1 MPDLIVRNARLAD
14 GSRVDLAI
22 EGGRF
27 VRIGPD
33 LDLDAARTIDAAGRL
48 ATPPLVD
55 CHLHLDASLTAGR
68 PRYNQSGTLIEGIHV
83 WGELKESLTADDVFE
98 RASEIVRWSAAQ
110 GTLYIRA
117 HADVS
122 AQNEAPL
129 RGLLRVRD
137 ELADLA
143 TIQVTA
149 FPQDGIYSDPRN
161 EELFENALRLGADC
175 VGGIPH
181 YEPTMELGHREVHRV
196 FELAKAYGRRIDVH
210 CDETDDP
217 SSRFLEVMAD
227 NTVQHGLTGRVT
239 ASHCTAMG
247 SYEPYYSSKLR
258 GFLRRAGVNIVVNPY
273 ANSLIQGRLDPYPK
287 RRGFAQ
293 LKELLTEGV
302 NVSLGNDVIVDPW
315 YLLGKADLV
324 DAASLALHFT
334 YMSGLD
340 EIPQML
346 ECATTRGARTLG
358 VEDDYGIE
366 EGKPADMVIFDAP
379 SPREVMRLKPVRRWV
394 IRRGKVIAETTPPRR
409 RCSATPSRSDVSRD
423 SPWTCPFSGGLRRRQ
438 RRSSI
443 RRSRLPG
450 ARSRTAA
457 ASLRGS
463 KRMCCARRARA
474 WSAPRESSPPPRLPH
489 LARRMHRGS
498 SPLRAARTSR
508 PGHGDAKCRLAA
520 GAPPSSTG
528 PSPSRSPAGGEAR
541 FASTRSPP
549 GLRCAR
555 R

>member
-1 MPDLIVRNARLAD
+1 MDLLVRNV
-14 GSRVDLAI
+14 RVGGQVVDVGI
-22 EGGRF
+22 EDGRF
-27 VRIGPD
+27 VRVGSA
-33 LDLDAARTIDAAGRL
+33 LDADAARVVDAEGRL

-122 AQNEAPL
+122 AKNEAPL

-137 ELADLA
+137 ELADLV

-161 EELFENALRLGADC
+161 EELFESALRLGADC

-196 FELAKAYGRRIDVH
+196 FELAEQYGRRIDVH

-217 SSRFLEVMAD
+217 NSRFLEVMAD
-227 NTVQHGLTGRVT
+227 NTVQHGLGGRVT

-258 GFLRRAGVNIVVNPY
+258 GFLRRAGINVVVNPY

-293 LKELLTEGV
+293 LKELLAEGV

-346 ECATTRGARTLG
+346 ECATTHGARTLG

-366 EGKPADMVIFDAP
+366 DGKPADMVIFDAP
-379 SPREVMRLKPVRRWV
+379 SAVEVMRLKPVRRWV
-394 IRRGKVIAETTPPRR
+394 IRRGKVIAETTPPQTTLLGETVTFG
-409 RCSATPSRSDVSRD
+409 ADRS
-423 SPWTCPFSGGLRRRQ
+423 
-438 RRSSI
+438 
-443 RRSRLPG
+443 
-450 ARSRTAA
+450 
-457 ASLRGS
+457 
-463 KRMCCARRARA
+463 
-474 WSAPRESSPPPRLPH
+474 
-489 LARRMHRGS
+489 
-498 SPLRAARTSR
+498 
-508 PGHGDAKCRLAA
+508 
-520 GAPPSSTG
+520 
-528 PSPSRSPAGGEAR
+528 
-541 FASTRSPP
+541 
-549 GLRCAR
+549 
-555 R
+555 

>member
-1 MPDLIVRNARLAD
+1 MDLLVRNV
-14 GSRVDLAI
+14 RVGEQVVDVGI
-22 EGGRF
+22 EDGRF
-27 VRIGPD
+27 VRIGA
-33 LDLDAARTIDAAGRL
+33 DLDADAPQVVDAEGRL

-83 WGELKESLTADDVFE
+83 WGELKESLTAEDVFE

-122 AQNEAPL
+122 AKNEAPL

-137 ELADLA
+137 ELADLV

-196 FELAKAYGRRIDVH
+196 FELAKQYGRPIDVH

-217 SSRFLEVMAD
+217 NSRFLEVMAD
-227 NTVQHGLTGRVT
+227 NTVQHDLGGRVT

-258 GFLRRAGVNIVVNPY
+258 GFLRRAGINVVVNPY

-334 YMSGLD
+334 YMSGLE

-346 ECATTRGARTLG
+346 DCATTHGARTLG

-379 SPREVMRLKPVRRWV
+379 SAVEVMRLKPVRRWV
-394 IRRGKVIAETTPPRR
+394 IRRGKVIAETTPPQTTLLGERV
-409 RCSATPSRSDVSRD
+409 T
-423 SPWTCPFSGGLRRRQ
+423 F
-438 RRSSI
+438 
-443 RRSRLPG
+443 
-450 ARSRTAA
+450 AA
-457 ASLRGS
+457 DMS
-463 KRMCCARRARA
+463 
-474 WSAPRESSPPPRLPH
+474 
-489 LARRMHRGS
+489 
-498 SPLRAARTSR
+498 
-508 PGHGDAKCRLAA
+508 
-520 GAPPSSTG
+520 
-528 PSPSRSPAGGEAR
+528 
-541 FASTRSPP
+541 
-549 GLRCAR
+549 
-555 R
+555 

>member
-1 MPDLIVRNARLAD
+1 MDLLVRNLRVGERL
-14 GSRVDLAI
+14 VDVAI

-33 LDLDAARTIDAAGRL
+33 LEADASQVLDAEGRL

-68 PRYNQSGTLIEGIHV
+68 PRYNESGTLIEGIHV

-122 AQNEAPL
+122 AKNEAPL

-196 FELAKAYGRRIDVH
+196 FELAKQYGRRIDVH

-217 SSRFLEVMAD
+217 SSRFLEVMAH
-227 NTVQHGLTGRVT
+227 NTVQHGLGGRVT

-258 GFLRRAGVNIVVNPY
+258 GFLRRAGINVVVNPY

-293 LKELLTEGV
+293 LKELLAEGV

-346 ECATTRGARTLG
+346 ECATSHGARTLG

-366 EGKPADMVIFDAP
+366 EGKPADLVIFDAP
-379 SPREVMRLKPVRRWV
+379 SALEVMRLKPVRRWV
-394 IRRGKVIAETTPPRR
+394 IRRGKIIAETTPPR
-409 RCSATPSRSDVSRD
+409 TTLLGEDV
-423 SPWTCPFSGGLRRRQ
+423 TF
-438 RRSSI
+438 
-443 RRSRLPG
+443 
-450 ARSRTAA
+450 
-457 ASLRGS
+457 
-463 KRMCCARRARA
+463 
-474 WSAPRESSPPPRLPH
+474 APD
-489 LARRMHRGS
+489 
-498 SPLRAARTSR
+498 TSR
-508 PGHGDAKCRLAA
+508 V
-520 GAPPSSTG
+520 
-528 PSPSRSPAGGEAR
+528 
-541 FASTRSPP
+541 
-549 GLRCAR
+549 
-555 R
+555 

>member
-1 MPDLIVRNARLAD
+1 
-14 GSRVDLAI
+14 
-22 EGGRF
+22 
-27 VRIGPD
+27 
-33 LDLDAARTIDAAGRL
+33 
-48 ATPPLVD
+48 
-55 CHLHLDASLTAGR
+55 
-68 PRYNQSGTLIEGIHV
+68 
-83 WGELKESLTADDVFE
+83 LKESLTADDVFE

-110 GTLYIRA
+110 GTLFIRA

-122 AQNEAPL
+122 AKNEAPL

-137 ELADLA
+137 ELADLV
-143 TIQVTA
+143 TVQVTA

-181 YEPTMELGHREVHRV
+181 YEPTTELGHREVHRV
-196 FELAKAYGRRIDVH
+196 FELAKQYGRRIDVH

-227 NTVQHGLTGRVT
+227 NTVQHGLGGRVT

-258 GFLRRAGVNIVVNPY
+258 GFLRRAGINVVVNPY

-293 LKELLTEGV
+293 LKELLAEGV

-346 ECATTRGARTLG
+346 ECATTHGARTLG

-366 EGKPADMVIFDAP
+366 EGKPADMVVFDAP
-379 SPREVMRLKPVRRWV
+379 SALEVMRLKPVRRWV
-394 IRRGKVIAETTPPRR
+394 IRRGKVIAETTPP
-409 RCSATPSRSDVSRD
+409 CTTLLGEQVTFGNDMSQ
-423 SPWTCPFSGGLRRRQ
+423 GL
-438 RRSSI
+438 
-443 RRSRLPG
+443 
-450 ARSRTAA
+450 
-457 ASLRGS
+457 SL
-463 KRMCCARRARA
+463 
-474 WSAPRESSPPPRLPH
+474 
-489 LARRMHRGS
+489 
-498 SPLRAARTSR
+498 
-508 PGHGDAKCRLAA
+508 GHG
-520 GAPPSSTG
+520 
-528 PSPSRSPAGGEAR
+528 
-541 FASTRSPP
+541 
-549 GLRCAR
+549 
-555 R
+555 

>member
-1 MPDLIVRNARLAD
+1 VDLLVRNVRVGEGL
-14 GSRVDLAI
+14 VDLGI

-27 VRIGPD
+27 VRIAPE
-33 LDLDAARTIDAAGRL
+33 LDADGAQTLDGGGRL

-68 PRYNQSGTLIEGIHV
+68 PRYNQSGTLIEGIQV

-110 GTLYIRA
+110 GTLFIRA

-122 AQNEAPL
+122 AKNEAPL

-137 ELADLA
+137 ELADLV

-149 FPQDGIYSDPRN
+149 FPQDGIYSHPAN

-196 FELAKAYGRRIDVH
+196 FELAKQYGRRIDVH

-227 NTVQHGLTGRVT
+227 NTVQEGLGGRVT

-258 GFLRRAGVNIVVNPY
+258 GFLRRAGINIVVNPY

-293 LKELLTEGV
+293 LKELLAEGV

-340 EIPQML
+340 EIPEML

-358 VEDDYGIE
+358 VEDEYGIE
-366 EGKPADMVIFDAP
+366 EGKPADFVVFDAP
-379 SPREVMRLKPVRRWV
+379 SALEVMRLKPVRRWV
-394 IRRGKVIAETTPPRR
+394 IRRGRVIAETTPPRTTLLGEDVTF
-409 RCSATPSRSDVSRD
+409 AAPS
-423 SPWTCPFSGGLRRRQ
+423 
-438 RRSSI
+438 
-443 RRSRLPG
+443 
-450 ARSRTAA
+450 
-457 ASLRGS
+457 
-463 KRMCCARRARA
+463 
-474 WSAPRESSPPPRLPH
+474 
-489 LARRMHRGS
+489 
-498 SPLRAARTSR
+498 
-508 PGHGDAKCRLAA
+508 
-520 GAPPSSTG
+520 
-528 PSPSRSPAGGEAR
+528 
-541 FASTRSPP
+541 
-549 GLRCAR
+549 
-555 R
+555 